1 MNMEAKKISI
11 VIQDKDGCIR
21 QESSDL
27 THTELVWYGSY
38 EPGDRIVVS
47 MEKGDFAKIWI
58 DPLIM
63 PALVYSNGGD
73 FVFEVPF
80 GRAKEA
86 YPQEAFT
93 GPIHQ
98 ITAEYAEA
106 PTQRRVLSENSLDV
120 REQTGIYPHCIA
132 SIETRGE
139 SVFAARNTIDGLL
152 ITPGHGFWPYTSW
165 GEGEDPNA
173 EIRIEFGR
181 MVDADTVEVFIR
193 SDFPHDNHWISAK
206 IICSDGYEEIIRL
219 EKRGT
224 CQRFPFDKIHRVEW
238 IKMCEFIR
246 DSEDPSP
253 FPALTQW
260 RVLGK
265 EDCETD

>member
-1 MNMEAKKISI
+1 MGTTKEMRIKIESR
-11 VIQDKDGCIR
+11 DGEIR
-21 QESSDL
+21 QEQTAIGHS
-27 THTELVWYGSY
+27 EIVWYGSY

-47 MEKGDFAKIWI
+47 MEKGDFARIWI
-58 DPLIM
+58 DVLIA
-63 PALVYSNGGD
+63 PAVVYSDGGD

-98 ITAEYAEA
+98 ITAEYVER
-106 PTQRRVLSENSLDV
+106 PRNRRILSENSLDV
-120 REQTGIYPHCIA
+120 RESSGIFPHCTA
-132 SIETRGE
+132 NIETRGE

-165 GEGEDPNA
+165 GDGEDPNA
-173 EIRIEFGR
+173 EITIWFGR
-181 MVDADTVEVFIR
+181 KVAADEVQIFIR
-193 SDFPHDNHWISAK
+193 SDFPHDNHWTDAVIEF
-206 IICSDGYEEIIRL
+206 SDGWEMPIHL
-219 EKRGT
+219 EKTGA
-224 CQRFPFDKIHRVEW
+224 CQRFPLSEQHLTEW
-238 IKMCEFIR
+238 VKMKKLQK
-246 DSEDPSP
+246 DPQDPSP

-265 EDCETD
+265 EAD